1 MADVDMALS
10 MDLGPVAIPAR
21 IVAPAAIMARIAN
34 SGCKRDIATYEKT
47 AGFRRFSACREA
59 SYAIRLL
66 PGKLAAF
73 AGQGRLS
80 LLNDAVLRDIRL
92 DPGA

>member
-1 MADVDMALS
+1 
-10 MDLGPVAIPAR
+10 
-21 IVAPAAIMARIAN
+21 MAR
-34 SGCKRDIATYEKT
+34 SGCKRDIATSEKN
-47 AGFRRFSACREA
+47 RRIPAVFACGNA

-73 AGQGRLS
+73 AGHGRSS